1 MILQSE
7 AHSPG
12 QMKRLEAPSNSY
24 HNLMGPSPTPYSLL
38 SVMIF
43 IISINNRGNPWLM
56 SHLAPIKH
64 IKADLILS
72 PATQTSEEANYTL

>member
-12 QMKRLEAPSNSY
+12 QMKRLEAPSNSS

-43 IISINNRGNPWLM
+43 IILINNKGKSCLM
-56 SHLAPIKH
+56 FHLALIKH
-64 IKADLILS
+64 IKADMILC
-72 PATQTSEEANYTL
+72 PATQTSEDDKYSL

>member
-7 AHSPG
+7 ARSPG
-12 QMKRLEAPSNSY
+12 QMKRLEAPSNSS

-43 IISINNRGNPWLM
+43 IVSINNKGNPCLM
-56 SHLAPIKH
+56 SHLALIKH
-64 IKADLILS
+64 VKADMILS
-72 PATQTSEEANYTL
+72 PATQTSEEDNYTL